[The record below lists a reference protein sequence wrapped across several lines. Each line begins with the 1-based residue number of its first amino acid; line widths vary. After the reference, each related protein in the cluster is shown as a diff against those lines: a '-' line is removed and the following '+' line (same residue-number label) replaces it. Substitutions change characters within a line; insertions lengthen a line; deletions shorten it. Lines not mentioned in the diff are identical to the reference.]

1 MPVTP
6 EMKTYKRWYKG
17 QISSKDAIDQIGQ
30 QNFDAYYADD
40 FSDLDDPNWTPDP
53 SYPNPDL
60 AEQVKKT
67 ERREKVKN
75 YGKTSNKKMIVGTG
89 ASIVLVGSIIYM
101 ASSSSNPKKRKRK
114 RS

>member
-6 EMKTYKRWYKG
+6 EFKVYQKWYKG
-17 QISSKDAIDQIGQ
+17 KLSSQEAIDQIGQ

-40 FSDLDDPNWTPDP
+40 FSDSDDPNWTPDP
-53 SYPNPDL
+53 SYPNPNMADL
-60 AEQVKKT
+60 VKKK
-67 ERREKVKN
+67 ERREKINN
-75 YGKTSNKKMIVGTG
+75 YGKNSNKKMIIGTT

-114 RS
+114 S